1 MVSQKHNLAYADVAR
16 CKNSTFLFVPLNV
29 VLPAFQWKK
38 MLRNRCTC
46 CQKWKPMQGLGSS
59 VVWVHLLTLLL
70 RPGGVRDICDRW
82 IAMWPGWWARFCVL
96 KVSYRLPIFL
106 CL

>member
-1 MVSQKHNLAYADVAR
+1 MCR
-16 CKNSTFLFVPLNV
+16 
-29 VLPAFQWKK
+29 
-38 MLRNRCTC
+38 
-46 CQKWKPMQGLGSS
+46 QKWKPMQGLGSS

-82 IAMWPGWWARFCVL
+82 IAMWPGWWAHFCVL

>member
-1 MVSQKHNLAYADVAR
+1 
-16 CKNSTFLFVPLNV
+16 
-29 VLPAFQWKK
+29 
-38 MLRNRCTC
+38 
-46 CQKWKPMQGLGSS
+46 MQGLGSS